1 MATARRYDYP
11 TLFRLLYQLGKAAGI
26 ERLYHNRVSMLR
38 SVTREWSAAFAEYTS
53 RLPTYYWTPLRQAL
67 MRCDLNN
74 HVPNLGRDGLGY
86 TRALRNN
93 LKRLKQLG
101 MAALASLQ
109 AACNSDIAVRGV
121 LQHAGASLGWWLTL
135 CLLTH
140 SWGSRPRLE
149 TAWCRRLTVARWNR

>member
-1 MATARRYDYP
+1 
-11 TLFRLLYQLGKAAGI
+11 
-26 ERLYHNRVSMLR
+26 MLR
-38 SVTREWSAAFAEYTS
+38 SVTREWSASFAEYTS

-101 MAALASLQ
+101 IAELAALQ
-109 AACNSDIAVRGV
+109 AACSSDLAVRATGTRTV
-121 LQHAGASLGWWLTL
+121 VHACVAVVVTERVSRALAVWFTSPASRRTR
-135 CLLTH
+135 TTTMQAVMR
-140 SWGSRPRLE
+140 SSR
-149 TAWCRRLTVARWNR
+149 